1 VIQIGGAMNEPGWYK
16 PSVLAVRYLLG
27 VQYLISGLGWWF
39 KILPFPSLSDG
50 AAIAQK
56 HAVARAMIET
66 GWMYELAKGI
76 EVLTG
81 LSLIF
86 NLYVPL
92 MLVVS
97 MSVALT
103 TFLLDAW
110 IGQTLVAWLSGRAS
124 FAVFRAKFLDMA
136 YFGGAVFL
144 MQGYLM
150 FAYLRHYRPMLSRRA
165 AANTFDPV
173 MANTQTSHRLMAL
186 FAIVALFLGATSTFW
201 MIGLINQWAIPWRS
215 LAILAPPR

>member
-1 VIQIGGAMNEPGWYK
+1 MQAHIMTEPRWYR
-16 PSVLAVRYLLG
+16 PSVLVVRYLLG

-39 KILPFPSLSDG
+39 KILPFPSLTDG
-50 AAIAQK
+50 ATFAHK
-56 HAVARAMIET
+56 HAVARAMIES

-76 EVLTG
+76 EILTG
-81 LSLIF
+81 LALIF

-110 IGQTLVAWLSGRAS
+110 VGPSLVAWLAGRGT
-124 FAVFRAKFLDMA
+124 FGIFRAKFLDMM
-136 YFGGAVFL
+136 YFGGAVLL

-150 FAYLRHYRPMLSRRA
+150 VAYLHHYRSMLVRRSTVA
-165 AANTFDPV
+165 AP
-173 MANTQTSHRLMAL
+173 
-186 FAIVALFLGATSTFW
+186 
-201 MIGLINQWAIPWRS
+201 
-215 LAILAPPR
+215 